1 MRSAATGAN
10 IIRMTA
16 SSASIGAYA
25 QRVEAARYALLRRL
39 AFAMRHHMVVHLQPI
54 GMITEVMERRL
65 ESPAP
70 DLAQIRDAMAKVN
83 THARAAV
90 QSSLDVV
97 SWLAPEDGQLAP
109 VDEAVRECVALL
121 RSHLNFRG
129 FTLRDE
135 VGTLARQVSRPAMRS
150 VLPAALLAL
159 TDAANSP
166 ADVAIGA
173 HAHEREVR
181 VRLELR
187 PTQGAPGFTG
197 DPHYRLLQWSDVE
210 AIAGAEGVACTREGQ
225 AVTLAVAA

>member
-1 MRSAATGAN
+1 MAG
-10 IIRMTA
+10 
-16 SSASIGAYA
+16 SASIHAHE

-65 ESPAP
+65 ESATP
-70 DLAQIRDAMAKVN
+70 DLAQIRDATAKVN

-97 SWLAPEDGQLAP
+97 SWLAPEDGQLAAL
-109 VDEAVRECVALL
+109 DEAVAECVALL

-129 FTLRDE
+129 FTLKDE
-135 VGTLARQVSRPAMRS
+135 VGALPRQVSRPAVRS
-150 VLPAALLAL
+150 MVPAVILAL
-159 TDAANSP
+159 TDAAKSP
-166 ADVAIGA
+166 ADLAIGA
-173 HAHEREVR
+173 QEREREVLVR
-181 VRLELR
+181 VELR

-197 DPHYRLLQWSDVE
+197 EPHYRLLQWRDVE

-225 AVTLAVAA
+225 AVVLAFSA